1 MVELSKLNR
10 KSNGL
15 CRQHPKG
22 RRLLKPSKMECI
34 DLRCNLRAPFC
45 SGPKVIRSVHRQ
57 KRKRVGSA
65 SLVVKIA
72 EENDDQ
78 YDDDIDQKTS
88 DQFPEIVV
96 VEWDSE
102 KFHG

>member
-1 MVELSKLNR
+1 M
-10 KSNGL
+10 
-15 CRQHPKG
+15 
-22 RRLLKPSKMECI
+22 
-34 DLRCNLRAPFC
+34 
-45 SGPKVIRSVHRQ
+45 
-57 KRKRVGSA
+57 
-65 SLVVKIA
+65 VKIA

-88 DQFPEIVV
+88 DQFSEIVV